1 MHHKRIHSYQ
11 KSLQKLRNIVSETLR
26 SSGQGRQ
33 IEFDN
38 QMRRAI
44 RHIQIIKRNVPS
56 GEKGDLAMVETY
68 RLYDRLQRLSEYPTY
83 FVDNTRKNPG
93 RVASDRGRDY
103 TNARPASVRWDVA
116 SMMAEPMTGE
126 DRNWWRPPPRPAPVK
141 HYTREEL
148 ENEYPAFTVSKKRKD
163 DAWFSIWG
171 VQTDAHGHE
180 RGCDESWHGYGL

>member
-1 MHHKRIHSYQ
+1 MHHKKFHSYQ

-44 RHIQIIKRNVPS
+44 RHIQIIKRNAPPDAN
-56 GEKGDLAMVETY
+56 GDLAMVEAY
-68 RLYDRLQRLSEYPTY
+68 KLYDRLQRLSEYPTF

-93 RVASDRGRDY
+93 RVASDRGR
-103 TNARPASVRWDVA
+103 PSSVRWDVA
-116 SMMAEPMTGE
+116 AMMASPKGGP

-148 ENEYPAFTVSKKRKD
+148 ENEYPAFTVSKERKD
-163 DAWFSIWG
+163 A
-171 VQTDAHGHE
+171 T
-180 RGCDESWHGYGL
+180 

>member
-44 RHIQIIKRNVPS
+44 RHIQIIKRNAPS
-56 GEKGDLAMVETY
+56 GGTGDLAMVEAY
-68 RLYDRLQRLSEYPTY
+68 RLYDRLQRLSQYPTY

-103 TNARPASVRWDVA
+103 TNARPAAVRWDA
-116 SMMAEPMTGE
+116 AAMMAVPMSGV

-148 ENEYPAFTVSKKRKD
+148 ELEYPAFTVSKKRKN
-163 DAWFSIWG
+163 DA
-171 VQTDAHGHE
+171 
-180 RGCDESWHGYGL
+180 

>member
-56 GEKGDLAMVETY
+56 GEKGDLAMVDAY
-68 RLYDRLQRLSEYPTY
+68 KLYDRLQRLSQYPTY

-116 SMMAEPMTGE
+116 AMMAVPMGGP
-126 DRNWWRPPPRPAPVK
+126 DRNWWRPPPRPIPVK

-148 ENEYPAFTVSKKRKD
+148 EHEYPAFTVSKKRKD
-163 DAWFSIWG
+163 DA
-171 VQTDAHGHE
+171 
-180 RGCDESWHGYGL
+180 

>member
-1 MHHKRIHSYQ
+1 MHHNKFHSYQ

-44 RHIQIIKRNVPS
+44 RHIQIIKRNAPPDAN
-56 GEKGDLAMVETY
+56 GDLAMVEAY
-68 RLYDRLQRLSEYPTY
+68 KLYDRLQRLSEYPTF

-93 RVASDRGRDY
+93 RVASDRGR
-103 TNARPASVRWDVA
+103 PSSVRWDVA
-116 SMMAEPMTGE
+116 AMMAAPKGGP

-148 ENEYPAFTVSKKRKD
+148 ENEYPAFTMRKERE
-163 DAWFSIWG
+163 DA
-171 VQTDAHGHE
+171 T
-180 RGCDESWHGYGL
+180 

>member
-116 SMMAEPMTGE
+116 SMMAVPMTGE

-163 DAWFSIWG
+163 DA
-171 VQTDAHGHE
+171 
-180 RGCDESWHGYGL
+180 

>member
-83 FVDNTRKNPG
+83 FVDNTRKNPA
-93 RVASDRGRDY
+93 RVASDRGKDY
-103 TNARPASVRWDVA
+103 INARPSAVKWDVA
-116 SMMAEPMTGE
+116 SMMAVPMTGE
-126 DRNWWRPPPRPAPVK
+126 DRNWWRPPPRPLPVK

-148 ENEYPAFTVSKKRKD
+148 ENEYPAFTVSKKRED
-163 DAWFSIWG
+163 DA
-171 VQTDAHGHE
+171 
-180 RGCDESWHGYGL
+180 

>member
-1 MHHKRIHSYQ
+1 MQHKKIHSYQ
-11 KSLQKLRNIVSETLR
+11 RSLQKLRNIVSETLR

-38 QMRRAI
+38 QLRRAI
-44 RHIQIIKRNVPS
+44 RHIQIIKRNAPS
-56 GEKGDLAMVETY
+56 GNTGDSAMVEAY
-68 RLYDRLQRLSEYPTY
+68 RLYDRLQRLSQYPTY

-116 SMMAEPMTGE
+116 AMMAVPMTGE
-126 DRNWWRPPPRPAPVK
+126 DRNWWRPPPRPLPVK

-163 DAWFSIWG
+163 A
-171 VQTDAHGHE
+171 T
-180 RGCDESWHGYGL
+180 